1 MEKTSK
7 GCASQPDQPPLYKM
21 RDKDGNLIYHRES
34 EDPVQ
39 NETEPENLSLM
50 QDAVAAL
57 YPEQKEYTTNE
68 NGDETTEIISKIN
81 RQRLK

>member
-1 MEKTSK
+1 
-7 GCASQPDQPPLYKM
+7 M

-39 NETEPENLSLM
+39 NETEPENLPLM

>member
-7 GCASQPDQPPLYKM
+7 GCASQPDQLPLYKM

-39 NETEPENLSLM
+39 NETEPENLPLM